1 MKFAAG
7 LTVTGIISFLLIEAL
22 KILLPSLTAWLVG
35 VLLVVL
41 KIALVVLGL
50 VVALGAVGVGAYVYK
65 RTRGARE
72 AP

>member
-65 RTRGARE
+65 RTRRARE